1 MNLINGAYKNN
12 IEHFINLGSSC
23 IYPKK
28 AKQPIKEEYLLSDY
42 LEKSN
47 EAYALAKIVG
57 LKYCEFYNQQ
67 HGTSYFTL
75 MPCNLYGPNDN
86 FNLKNS
92 HFIPA
97 LIKKIVNSTNTKNSK
112 IEIWGTGKPKREVMY
127 VDDLA
132 RAIYFV
138 LIKKMTKDKNLSKII
153 KRNSVINV
161 GSGNEFSAHIKLV
174 RLKHSLSDW
183 WQDPTAVP
191 SFIKWLQDNTKITAD
206 VDFEGGS
213 LVMTDERIL
222 DAPFIFMT
230 GHDRDIVLNRS
241 LAKDGPLAEGFSRKE
256 RIAMR
261 KYLIN
266 RGGLLFFDDCG
277 FNGNF
282 ASRFRRELQSVLPEF
297 QLANIPHDHKLY
309 KVYYQLAEPPTG
321 GDVFWNSGYKPK
333 QTQFKFQKGIF
344 IGNRLAVVFNR
355 KDYLCCMETSEVD
368 SRARLQDRRSPDVH
382 RFMTNLLVYAM
393 KYGGNTDRSEYK
405 R

>member
-1 MNLINGAYKNN
+1 MEKFIKISKPDVIINCAGKVGGILANSTYPVEFLHQNIMIQMNLINGAYKNN

-161 GSGNEFSAHIKLV
+161 GSGNEFTIRQFAKIICDLSYKKSNLV
-174 RLKHSLSDW
+174 FNKKY
-183 WQDPTAVP
+183 P
-191 SFIKWLQDNTKITAD
+191 
-206 VDFEGGS
+206 
-213 LVMTDERIL
+213 
-222 DAPFIFMT
+222 
-230 GHDRDIVLNRS
+230 
-241 LAKDGPLAEGFSRKE
+241 DGT
-256 RIAMR
+256 MR
-261 KYLIN
+261 KMLDNKIM
-266 RGGLLFFDDCG
+266 RKLGWAPKISLKQGL
-277 FNGNF
+277 
-282 ASRFRRELQSVLPEF
+282 SKTIEWYKK
-297 QLANIPHDHKLY
+297 NIL
-309 KVYYQLAEPPTG
+309 
-321 GDVFWNSGYKPK
+321 
-333 QTQFKFQKGIF
+333 
-344 IGNRLAVVFNR
+344 
-355 KDYLCCMETSEVD
+355 
-368 SRARLQDRRSPDVH
+368 
-382 RFMTNLLVYAM
+382 
-393 KYGGNTDRSEYK
+393 
-405 R
+405 